1 MDKSP
6 ALESITDIGHG
17 FFGRVSPQGDPFNMS
32 LNFDETG
39 TAARNRQIAVEATG
53 ATGHLVSVKQVHSDI
68 VVTVTEP
75 KQTDE
80 LIEADSLVTALPGIA
95 LGILTADCA
104 PILFADPK
112 TKIIG
117 ACHAGWRGA
126 VGGIIQNTVDAMAAL
141 GAEPKHII
149 AAIGPTISTQNYEVG
164 PEFVADLEKSA
175 PEAVAFTST
184 PPGKSRPHFD
194 LPGYAQAQ
202 LASAGIKTIE
212 QAGGC
217 TYAHA
222 DRYFSHRHTTHH
234 GTKAG
239 RQIAIIT
246 RR

>member
-6 ALESITDIGHG
+6 ALEAVADVRHG
-17 FFGRVSPQGDPFNMS
+17 FFGRTSPKGDPFNVS
-32 LNFDETG
+32 LNFDGTG
-39 TAARNRQIAVEATG
+39 TAMKNRQIAIEALGTSS
-53 ATGHLVSVKQVHSDI
+53 HLASVKQVHSNI
-68 VVTVTEP
+68 VVTVTQP
-75 KQTDE
+75 AQTNE
-80 LIEADSLVTALPGIA
+80 LVEADGLVTALPGIA

-126 VGGIIQNTVDAMAAL
+126 VGGIIQNTVDAMMAL
-141 GAEPKHII
+141 GAEPKHVI

-164 PEFVADLEKSA
+164 PQFVADLKKSA
-175 PEAVAFTST
+175 LKAIAFTST

-194 LPGYAQAQ
+194 LPAFAQAQ
-202 LASAGIKTIE
+202 LAASGIKTIE